1 MFSESYF
8 LRRPAAQFVPVNGLC
23 KQDSCIFAA
32 ANLHFPASFGTR
44 RKILSEAVLY
54 ISNKQKPDSEIFL

>member
-8 LRRPAAQFVPVNGLC
+8 LRRPAAQFVPVNGPR
-23 KQDSCIFAA
+23 KQNSCIFAA

-44 RKILSEAVLY
+44 CKIHSEAMLY
-54 ISNKQKPDSEIFL
+54 ISNKQKPDSKIFL